1 MPIAVATSSPWK
13 SKTEIRV
20 LESSSTYRANH
31 LRARARRQRSIRT
44 NRNLANAR
52 AVASGGGGLPTTVT
66 LATAPYGSVTS
77 APSLAPTQPPA
88 PSAQTPVS
96 SQADRPG
103 YLGNIARVSG
113 HWSASYQSGD
123 GAGIATL
130 HTTQPMRIA
139 PIPRT
144 LTCAGPATSS
154 TRDSRTPARRL
165 QATHNGL
172 ARPCPTIDHRA

>member
-1 MPIAVATSSPWK
+1 MTFVSLTVRPFGYSGLGTPSSTVPIAVATSSPWK

-20 LESSSTYRANH
+20 LESSSTYLANH
-31 LRARARRQRSIRT
+31 LRGRARRQRSIRT

-66 LATAPYGSVTS
+66 LATAPYGSVAS

-113 HWSASYQSGD
+113 HWVASYQS
-123 GAGIATL
+123 GIATL
-130 HTTQPMRIA
+130 HTTQHVQQEYARHAGHLDIA
-139 PIPRT
+139 CEI
-144 LTCAGPATSS
+144 LAGVT
-154 TRDSRTPARRL
+154 
-165 QATHNGL
+165 GE
-172 ARPCPTIDHRA
+172 